1 MEGNQARA
9 VFLPDVA
16 HLAQHV
22 GVVVHAG
29 RRLHTQRVEL
39 GGVGELGLAVGVL
52 ELGEARNHAA
62 AVAEHPHRAAL
73 PVALAGPVGG
83 FELTHQVN
91 HVVLLASQPLEAGHE
106 AGPRTAL
113 ELVEHRGV
121 VHFLGHVLSPVGVP
135 SSTTA
140 VSLRGH
146 CGGSVGPC
154 SGVGCIVGAGVAFLL
169 SPSLAR
175 RDYPDGLCGPT
186 RPGYRLPA
194 PELRQ

>member
-1 MEGNQARA
+1 M
-9 VFLPDVA
+9 FFPDVA
-16 HLAQHV
+16 HLAQHI

-29 RRLHTQRVEL
+29 RRLHAQRVEL

-52 ELGEARNHAA
+52 EFGEARDHAA
-62 AVAEHPHRAAL
+62 AVTEHTDRAAL
-73 PVALAGPVGG
+73 PVALAGAVGG

-91 HVVLLASQPLEAGHE
+91 HVVLLAGQPLEAGHE
-106 AGPRTAL
+106 AGPGAAL
-113 ELVEHRGV
+113 EFVEHRRV
-121 VHFLGHVLSPVGVP
+121 VHLLGHVLSPVGVP
-135 SSTTA
+135 FSTTA
-140 VSLRGH
+140 VSHRGH
-146 CGGSVGPC
+146 CGGSVGPS
-154 SGVGCIVGAGVAFLL
+154 SGVGCIVGAGIVFLL